1 MESAF
6 VVIIESA
13 FVVHKADLAKNE
25 LIKNQH
31 AGAGTVNPRKPTTGG
46 FAKLP
51 ERMAKEKAPEGRMP
65 GLSQI
70 ILDRFIERG

>member
-1 MESAF
+1 M
-6 VVIIESA
+6 ESA

-31 AGAGTVNPRKPTTGG
+31 ANAGSVNSRKPTTGG
-46 FAKLP
+46 LCEAAGTAG
-51 ERMAKEKAPEGRMP
+51 ERKKPGEENP

-70 ILDRFIERG
+70 ILDRFI